1 MRNAI
6 QKSLK
11 DYGLKSIQWMSQI
24 ILIISIQFQLLLN
37 QYWMIDMDK
46 HTERILK
53 AINKLPSF
61 VINEGEIV
69 YMRLSRDYKFE
80 KNPKPRKFLKIL
92 VQLPDSEPYKKEHQE
107 N

>member
-1 MRNAI
+1 MKNVTR
-6 QKSLK
+6 KSQK
-11 DYGLKSIQWMSQI
+11 DYGVKSILWTSQI
-24 ILIISIQFQLLLN
+24 TLIIFIQFQLLLN

-107 N
+107 

>member
-1 MRNAI
+1 
-6 QKSLK
+6 
-11 DYGLKSIQWMSQI
+11 
-24 ILIISIQFQLLLN
+24 
-37 QYWMIDMDK
+37 MDK

-69 YMRLSRDYKFE
+69 YMRLSRDYQWE

>member
-1 MRNAI
+1 MKNVTR
-6 QKSLK
+6 KSQK
-11 DYGLKSIQWMSQI
+11 DYGLKSILWTSQI
-24 ILIISIQFQLLLN
+24 TLIIFIQFQLLLN

-53 AINKLPSF
+53 AIEKLPSF

-92 VQLPDSEPYKKEHQE
+92 VQLPDSEPYKPEDQE
-107 N
+107 

>member
-1 MRNAI
+1 MRNVI
-6 QKSLK
+6 QKNLK
-11 DYGLKSIQWMSQI
+11 DYGSKSILWMSQI
-24 ILIISIQFQLLLN
+24 ILITFTQSQLLLN

-53 AINKLPSF
+53 AINKIPSF

-69 YMRLSRDYKFE
+69 YMRLSRDYKWE

-92 VQLPDSEPYKKEHQE
+92 VGLPDSEPYKPEDQE
-107 N
+107 

>member
-1 MRNAI
+1 MKNVTR
-6 QKSLK
+6 KSQK
-11 DYGLKSIQWMSQI
+11 DYGLKSILWTSQI
-24 ILIISIQFQLLLN
+24 TLIIFIQFQLLLN

-53 AINKLPSF
+53 AIEKLPSF

-107 N
+107 

>member
-1 MRNAI
+1 MKNAI

-11 DYGLKSIQWMSQI
+11 DYGLKSILWMSQI
-24 ILIISIQFQLLLN
+24 IGTFFIQSQLLLN

-53 AINKLPSF
+53 AIEKIPSF
-61 VINEGEIV
+61 VINEGDIV
-69 YMRLSRDYKFE
+69 YIRLSRDYQWE

-92 VQLPDSEPYKKEHQE
+92 VQLPDSEPYKPEDQE
-107 N
+107 

>member
-1 MRNAI
+1 MKNVTR
-6 QKSLK
+6 KSQK
-11 DYGLKSIQWMSQI
+11 DYGLKSILWTSQI
-24 ILIISIQFQLLLN
+24 TLIIFIQFQLLLN

-69 YMRLSRDYKFE
+69 YMRLYRDYKFE

-92 VQLPDSEPYKKEHQE
+92 VQLRDSEPYKKEDQE